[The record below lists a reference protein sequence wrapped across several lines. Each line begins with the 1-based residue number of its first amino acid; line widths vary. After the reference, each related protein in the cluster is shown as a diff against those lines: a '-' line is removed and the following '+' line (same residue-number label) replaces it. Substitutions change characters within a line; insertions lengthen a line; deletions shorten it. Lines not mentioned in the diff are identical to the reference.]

1 MKKII
6 ISAILLAAASIGAVY
21 FKSTHIYMNK
31 NFYSKD
37 EKEMWVFAED
47 KDFSTKKLNQF
58 TELETL
64 NVENVNDDTFEDFG
78 DFKELSHIFFI
89 NSELYTS
96 TSKLNSYEKLE
107 YAQFDDSEVDLKGV
121 CLPNLTD
128 ISFQNCNVYNI
139 SALKECAKLENISL
153 EKTLVYDSIF
163 RVDNKYVIKDSS
175 VFADFDAVVNLD
187 LDNIVVEDISG
198 FLEMDA
204 LRSIGGL
211 RKNSLSDEQAAELEA
226 HGIKVYYR

>member
-1 MKKII
+1 MNTKDVIFELIRYRRMLEKQGVQVN
-6 ISAILLAAASIGAVY
+6 AEVFDLA
-21 FKSTHIYMNK
+21 
-31 NFYSKD
+31 
-37 EKEMWVFAED
+37 
-47 KDFSTKKLNQF
+47 
-58 TELETL
+58 
-64 NVENVNDDTFEDFG
+64 
-78 DFKELSHIFFI
+78 
-89 NSELYTS
+89 
-96 TSKLNSYEKLE
+96 
-107 YAQFDDSEVDLKGV
+107 
-121 CLPNLTD
+121 
-128 ISFQNCNVYNI
+128 I
-139 SALKECAKLENISL
+139 SALKECAELDKITL

-175 VFADFDAVVNLD
+175 VFADFDTVVNLD